1 MAFAR
6 WFTSVGIRVRFA
18 IRSDYGPI
26 SQSRNLKLSH
36 YPIFTG
42 EPPRLPWPALTYR
55 RHQVACGN
63 GPPGPPD
70 EEMELMDNPRAEKV
84 AVVDEDAVS
93 EVFCGRSRT
102 HQYRGL
108 NVAAISQLRRQLRE
122 AGGEY
127 KIYKNTLVRFAT
139 RDLGLEIDE
148 LLTGPT
154 AITFIE
160 GDAAAVAKALR
171 DYARTNPALVVKG
184 GLLGTKPL
192 SADQIRALA
201 ELPSRDVLLS
211 QLAGAMAAPMQQF
224 AGLLQALPR
233 NFAYGLKALIEDRGG
248 VPEPE
253 AEVPEAEAA
262 PEVVP
267 EPEAEA
273 PVAEVAP
280 EAEAPIAEAPLAEV
294 APEAEAPVAEAP
306 QAEAALEAEAPAE
319 REPEAAPEPE
329 AAAESETAETE
340 ETPEES

>member
-1 MAFAR
+1 
-6 WFTSVGIRVRFA
+6 
-18 IRSDYGPI
+18 
-26 SQSRNLKLSH
+26 
-36 YPIFTG
+36 
-42 EPPRLPWPALTYR
+42 
-55 RHQVACGN
+55 
-63 GPPGPPD
+63 
-70 EEMELMDNPRAEKV
+70 MENPRAEKV
-84 AVVDEDAVS
+84 AVVEEVRGKFTAASAAVLT
-93 EVFCGRSRT
+93 E
-102 HQYRGL
+102 YRGL

-139 RDLGLEIDE
+139 HDLGLELDE

-233 NFAYGLKALIEDRGG
+233 NFAYGLKALIDDRGG

-253 AEVPEAEAA
+253 A
-262 PEVVP
+262 
-267 EPEAEA
+267 
-273 PVAEVAP
+273 
-280 EAEAPIAEAPLAEV
+280 
-294 APEAEAPVAEAP
+294 
-306 QAEAALEAEAPAE
+306 PA
-319 REPEAAPEPE
+319 PEAAPEPE
-329 AAAESETAETE
+329 AAAEPEAAPDTEAAAEPEAAVAPETAETE